1 MRIVAGR
8 HRGRKLEVP
17 AGLRVRP
24 TADRA
29 REALFNILEHGGWTQ
44 GGGAGGRA
52 GGRAGGGSPLAGAR
66 VLDAF
71 AGSGALGLEALSRGA
86 AHASFMDS
94 GRAALETIRRNAEA
108 LGEGRESVSLV
119 RGDATDPPGTAVPVS
134 IAFLDPPY
142 DDGLAMPALTA
153 LAAAGWLAA
162 GALAIVEL
170 PAREDAPEP
179 PAGFAVLDDRTY
191 GAARV
196 VFLRYQ
202 R

>member
-8 HRGRKLEVP
+8 HRGRKLEVL

-29 REALFNILEHGGWTQ
+29 REALFNILEHGGWTP
-44 GGGAGGRA
+44 
-52 GGRAGGGSPLAGAR
+52 GGGSPLAGAR

-94 GRAALETIRRNAEA
+94 GRAALEIIRRNAEA
-108 LGEGRESVSLV
+108 LGEERESVSLV
-119 RGDATDPPGTAVPVS
+119 RGDATDPPGAAVPVS

-202 R
+202 G